1 MIDGSIT
8 IGTKIDQSG
17 FKRGASS
24 IKSSANSLASS
35 LKGLASAIGIAFAAT
50 TIINF
55 GKASVK
61 AASDLGNAMMGLQS
75 IMEGQGRSFA
85 NAQKFINEYVSDG
98 LVPATE
104 AITAYKN
111 LALRGYSTT
120 QIEQVMTA
128 LKDSSAYGRQAS
140 LSMGEAVRSATEGL
154 KNENSILVDNAG
166 VTKNVAK
173 MWEDYA
179 KSIGTTTNSLTKQQK
194 IQAEV
199 LGIMEETK
207 YQTGD
212 AAKVAS
218 GFSGSILKMQF
229 NLNNL
234 KIAIGNAITPIV
246 EVALPVINRMITGM
260 TRLANSIAQV
270 TTALFGK
277 QASAIKD
284 IADSNKDAAAGQNDF
299 ADATNEAAKAAKGAL
314 APFDELNV
322 LQSENSGGGGGVEL
336 PEIVATEN
344 IEIGNGT
351 KVSPDIQK
359 AVNRIKS
366 IFDGIK
372 VKIDEIKASF
382 SPSFDAWET
391 AFYSLQEPV
400 TTAFASISDSIFTL
414 WTETLAPYYTYLVND
429 FVPTIANSFSTNL
442 APIFTDVM
450 RFALVESA
458 KDFEFYCQQVDR
470 FVKDIF
476 SPALKLVKSIVVDSL
491 ASVKNEWDKSGQMI
505 MDKLGKVRDSFKEI
519 WNSIYTN
526 TLKPVID
533 KIWAT
538 LRNLWERHLKP
549 LWEEVLSFFS
559 KLCEAVMT
567 VWNEFLGPIVKWL
580 VDTLGPTVTRIFNG
594 VIDVIGDLI
603 GTIVDVVKGI
613 FKALGGLLDFI
624 TGVFSGD
631 WEKAWNGIKNFF
643 IGIWDAIWSVVK
655 GVVNLIIG
663 GLNTLWGGVYD
674 VVKGIVDA
682 IGGIAGA
689 IGDIFGA
696 DWHFSMPE
704 EPPLIPKL
712 ARGGITT
719 GPTIAQIGERGREA
733 VLPLEYNTGWMDMLA
748 AKLSDRIGGSGE
760 QILIPIY
767 VDGVLTDEYYVDTKE
782 RIARRS
788 NGRS

>member
-476 SPALKLVKSIVVDSL
+476 SPALELVKSIVVDSL